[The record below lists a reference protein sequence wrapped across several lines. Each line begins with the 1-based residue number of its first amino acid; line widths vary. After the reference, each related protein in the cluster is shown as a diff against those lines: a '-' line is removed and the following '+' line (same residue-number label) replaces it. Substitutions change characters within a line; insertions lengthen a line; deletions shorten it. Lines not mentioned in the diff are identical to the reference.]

1 MWHVCT
7 TLISFLIE
15 FDYFLVV
22 LSNVQSIIIDNN
34 TLKLF
39 KTLCNVFA
47 QFYMKKA
54 TTIQYSIGGKNTKKV
69 FVCSSQLRYNWID
82 NFSGSKYNF
91 EYS

>member
-54 TTIQYSIGGKNTKKV
+54 TTIQYSIGEKKH
-69 FVCSSQLRYNWID
+69 
-82 NFSGSKYNF
+82 
-91 EYS
+91 